1 MKNSYTFLVFSNYN
15 IKVTYKVVVY
25 KEGLLGSLI
34 LGASRVNPIRFSEFL
49 NQNAAEGWE
58 VVTMEKDIRRE
69 FIFFRRE
76 SYVVIMGKKTK

>member
-1 MKNSYTFLVFSNYN
+1 M
-15 IKVTYKVVVY
+15 TYKVVVY
-25 KEGLLGSLI
+25 KEGLLGSLL
-34 LGASRVNPIRFSEFL
+34 LGASRINPIRFSEFL
-49 NQNAAEGWE
+49 NQNAADGWE